1 MAGASPD
8 LPPEP
13 SFQALWDENYELI
26 RSYLRRLSY
35 LRPDHISAKE
45 FSDST
50 LSRVY
55 ENFMRRVHG
64 FDGRNW
70 EVWLYKLV
78 RSTARD
84 EVRSIIGRFKG
95 TRTFVPLDELDHE
108 PYIAGHAARPEHDNI
123 IHQVLELH
131 EQEGKRAAKS
141 ARAIKLRYYDGIPTN
156 EIAQRLETT
165 KAYVEQLF
173 SHDYPE
179 LYRLLREKFG
189 LDGKTL

>member
-8 LPPEP
+8 PSPES
-13 SFQALWDENYELI
+13 SFQALWDENYDLI
-26 RSYLRRLSY
+26 RSYLKRLSY
-35 LRPDHISAKE
+35 LRTDHISAKE

-50 LSRVY
+50 LSCVY
-55 ENFMRRVHG
+55 QNFMRRVHG

-108 PYIAGHAARPEHDNI
+108 PFIAGHAARREHDKI
-123 IHQVLELH
+123 IHQVDRRYR
-131 EQEGKRAAKS
+131 RAVTHSAWHAPRRTVPAKS
-141 ARAIKLRYYDGIPTN
+141 KCATCSVRSSQQQRCRCGMCSRALC
-156 EIAQRLETT
+156 
-165 KAYVEQLF
+165 
-173 SHDYPE
+173 
-179 LYRLLREKFG
+179 
-189 LDGKTL
+189 GK